1 MNVNVFATEH
11 LGNRNVASERV
22 IGEEDISNYSSRI
35 QMSLEPQESKTNI
48 SSANDVKGVLIRCI
62 SLRNIS
68 RVLISKLQIMKIFL
82 IYFG

>member
-1 MNVNVFATEH
+1 MKVDVFATE
-11 LGNRNVASERV
+11 LFGNRNVASERV

-35 QMSLEPQESKTNI
+35 QMSLEPQEYKT
-48 SSANDVKGVLIRCI
+48 SSANDVKGLLIRYM

-68 RVLISKLQIMKIFL
+68 RVLISKLQIMKNFL